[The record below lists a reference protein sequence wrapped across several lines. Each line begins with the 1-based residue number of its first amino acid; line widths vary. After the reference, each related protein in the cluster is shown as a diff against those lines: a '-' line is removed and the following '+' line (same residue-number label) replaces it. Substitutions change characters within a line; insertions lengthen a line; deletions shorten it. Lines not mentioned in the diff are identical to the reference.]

1 MAVAIVEMV
10 EPALSQNF
18 EGASEY
24 FFLCV
29 STFLLHLSTFEILCA
44 SHQ

>member
-24 FFLCV
+24 F
-29 STFLLHLSTFEILCA
+29 LSSYEYFSSSSEYF
-44 SHQ
+44 